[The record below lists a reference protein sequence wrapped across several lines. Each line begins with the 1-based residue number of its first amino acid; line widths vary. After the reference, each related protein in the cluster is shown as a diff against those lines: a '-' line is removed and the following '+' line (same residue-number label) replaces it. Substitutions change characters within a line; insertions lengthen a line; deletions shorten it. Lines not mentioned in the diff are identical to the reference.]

1 MSENAKPP
9 VINPEDPGA
18 GGFIKESITARLSE
32 GGTTLKLAP
41 SPAIRAYPGKL
52 FVETTTRC
60 NLGCFMCVK
69 QTAGCAMTEGEMT
82 PERFAA
88 LEPAFPH
95 LEALVLNGIG
105 EPLLNPGLEGFI
117 RRARRSMP
125 AAGWIGFQSN
135 GLLLTDSRAFSLVE
149 AGLDKICISI
159 DAASPETFSKVR
171 EGGDLTAI
179 DRAFAAL
186 AGARERCNRPEV
198 QVGIEFVAMRSN
210 LGELPAAL
218 SWAAQHGAS
227 FAIVTHVLPYDE
239 LHAVEAAY
247 TSCTDEAIALF
258 NDYKAEAER
267 QGLDLSRCFEARWKY
282 AKNPEEQRILN
293 LVDAMKNEAKRRD
306 IFIDLKK
313 LLQLDRGKMEEL
325 SAVFAEAEAVAREHG
340 LELRLPEV
348 TLRENRRCSFVEEG
362 GAFVSWEG
370 NISPCYFLWHRY
382 SCFASNWQQQVQP
395 KVFGNVEQR
404 GILDIWNDP
413 AFRAFRE
420 NVLAYDY
427 PNCSSCSLAPCDYV
441 QTEEFHQDCHIK
453 EVPCGA
459 CLWCTGV
466 FQCLR

>member
-1 MSENAKPP
+1 MTEHAKQLTIHPENPP
-9 VINPEDPGA
+9 
-18 GGFIKESITARLSE
+18 L
-32 GGTTLKLAP
+32 
-41 SPAIRAYPGKL
+41 RAYPGKL

-69 QTAGCAMTEGEMT
+69 QTDGCGMTEGEMS

-95 LEALVLNGIG
+95 LEALVLNGVG

-117 RRARRSMP
+117 RKARRSMP

-149 AGLDKICISI
+149 AGLDKICLSI
-159 DAASPETFSKVR
+159 DAASPETFRKVR
-171 EGGDLTAI
+171 EGGELLAI

-186 AGARERCNRPEV
+186 ATAKERCNRPEV

-218 SWAAQHGAS
+218 RWAAEHGAS

-239 LHAVEAAY
+239 QHAVEAAY

-258 NDYKAEAER
+258 NEYKAKAGR
-267 QGLDLSRCFEARWKY
+267 QGLDLNRYFEARWKY
-282 AKNPEEQRILN
+282 ARNPEAERIVN
-293 LVDAMKNEAKRRD
+293 LVDAMKSEAKKRD
-306 IFIDLKK
+306 IFIDLRK
-313 LLQLDRGKMEEL
+313 LLQIDTGAMEEVA
-325 SAVFAEAEAVAREHG
+325 AVFAQAEAAARENG
-340 LELRLPEV
+340 LDLRLPEV
-348 TLRENRRCSFVEEG
+348 TLREKRRCSFVEEG

-370 NISPCYFLWHRY
+370 DVSPCYFLWHRY
-382 SCFASNWQQQVQP
+382 SCFASSWLQKVQP
-395 KVFGNVEQR
+395 KVFGNLEQR

-413 AFRAFRE
+413 AYRAFRE

-427 PNCSSCSLAPCDYV
+427 PNCAGCGLAPCDYV
-441 QTEEFHQDCHIK
+441 QTDEFQQDCHIK

>member
-1 MSENAKPP
+1 MSENAKLPAFD
-9 VINPEDPGA
+9 PEYSEP
-18 GGFIKESITARLSE
+18 GGFIEGSVAERLS
-32 GGTTLKLAP
+32 GRGTAP
-41 SPAIRAYPGKL
+41 KTAPCPGKL

-95 LEALVLNGIG
+95 LETLLLNGIG

-125 AAGWIGFQSN
+125 AAGCIGFQSN

-159 DAASPETFSKVR
+159 DGASPETFRKVR
-171 EGGDLTAI
+171 EGGELTEI
-179 DRAFAAL
+179 ERAFAAL
-186 AGARERCNRPEV
+186 AAAKERCNRPEV

-218 SWAAQHGAS
+218 SWAARQGAS

-239 LHAVEAAY
+239 LHAAEAAY
-247 TSCTDEAIALF
+247 STCTDEAIALF
-258 NDYKAEAER
+258 HDYKARAER
-267 QGLDLSRCFEARWKY
+267 QGLDLGRYFEARWKY
-282 AKNPEEQRILN
+282 TMKPESRMIVN
-293 LVDAMKNEAKRRD
+293 LVDAMKIEARRRG
-306 IFIDLKK
+306 IFIDMKK
-313 LLQLDRGKMEEL
+313 LIQLDTGKMEDVA
-325 SAVFAEAEAVAREHG
+325 AVFAEAEAVARENG
-340 LELRLPEV
+340 VELRLPDV
-348 TLRENRRCSFVEEG
+348 TLREKRRCSFVEEG

-370 NISPCYFLWHRY
+370 NVSPCYFLWHRY

-395 KVFGNVEQR
+395 KVFGNVGQR

-441 QTEEFHQDCHIK
+441 QTEEFLQDCHIK
-453 EVPCGA
+453 DVPCGA
-459 CLWCTGV
+459 CLWNTGV